1 MKKIYL
7 LSAVALLSLTACND
21 FEDQFHIGDQIT
33 DVKKDLPI
41 VLEDGDYT
49 AIANLAANKA
59 LAAQLDEQSGTTAY
73 TDALNKL
80 GTQKYFDNMITADQ
94 FLPAF
99 INNKYP
105 AADLG
110 STFKVTYNEYCG
122 KSEYLADFDNMKGE
136 YTLTA
141 DDYNTIWD
149 GASTATYLTPS
160 TENKIAAALKTAK
173 ADAKA
178 GDIMVVNYSY
188 SEFEPAGGGSQTESQ
203 YTKISDVIAGGVG
216 TYTVKGKVP
225 AAAAFCSTT
234 EPVISSYT
242 RPAT

>member
-41 VLEDGDYT
+41 VLEDDDYT

-99 INNKYP
+99 INNKDP

-110 STFKVTYNEYCG
+110 STFKVTYNE
-122 KSEYLADFDNMKGE
+122 
-136 YTLTA
+136 
-141 DDYNTIWD
+141 
-149 GASTATYLTPS
+149 
-160 TENKIAAALKTAK
+160 
-173 ADAKA
+173 
-178 GDIMVVNYSY
+178 
-188 SEFEPAGGGSQTESQ
+188 
-203 YTKISDVIAGGVG
+203 
-216 TYTVKGKVP
+216 
-225 AAAAFCSTT
+225 
-234 EPVISSYT
+234 
-242 RPAT
+242 

>member
-122 KSEYLADFDNMKGE
+122 KSE
-136 YTLTA
+136 
-141 DDYNTIWD
+141 
-149 GASTATYLTPS
+149 
-160 TENKIAAALKTAK
+160 
-173 ADAKA
+173 
-178 GDIMVVNYSY
+178 
-188 SEFEPAGGGSQTESQ
+188 
-203 YTKISDVIAGGVG
+203 
-216 TYTVKGKVP
+216 
-225 AAAAFCSTT
+225 
-234 EPVISSYT
+234 
-242 RPAT
+242 